1 MAIQNGNFS
10 FPETPDIPEEIKAII
25 SRSRCLC
32 SLKAKHLDLCLTA
45 SSKHRLNIY
54 QTSYLA
60 FSAAKRKCPIY
71 NIEKCPRIELAEAV
85 EILRLKSKLGANYAR
100 RLEKALNDFELKSR
114 EKIMSAASKAPPPP
128 LNTLPNEP
136 TPAQASKSPTVPPQT
151 PSDVRPRDPSL
162 NTSMQSQEGMIVNTG
177 DERRS
182 TLTTTINPRLR
193 PKASSN
199 VSSILLP
206 VTAVSFWNSLKNP
219 YASYL

>member
-1 MAIQNGNFS
+1 
-10 FPETPDIPEEIKAII
+10 
-25 SRSRCLC
+25 
-32 SLKAKHLDLCLTA
+32 LCLTA

-60 FSAAKRKCPIY
+60 FSAAKRKCPVY

-85 EILRLKSKLGANYAR
+85 EILRLKKKLGPNYAR
-100 RLEKALNDFELKSR
+100 RLEQALNDFELKSR
-114 EKIMSAASKAPPPP
+114 EKIMSATSKAPPP
-128 LNTLPNEP
+128 LTTLPNEA
-136 TPAQASKSPTVPPQT
+136 TTSQSSKSPTVAPQT
-151 PSDVRPRDPSL
+151 PSDFRPRDPSL

-199 VSSILLP
+199 VSRILLP
-206 VTAVSFWNSLKNP
+206 VTAVNPFHIISL
-219 YASYL
+219 YLFIISVSTNANQKHR